1 MRNPSRHQTLHNAV
15 LSALLIALAT
25 GALSGCSA
33 TPAPAPRDSAE
44 PVAEA
49 TTAPIET
56 SAVFASNDEALA
68 AATAFYASYQGIAN
82 TISREGGADPSRI
95 SDFVTKDMLPGEIA
109 TFERLAD
116 RGVHLVG
123 DIDFDS
129 MSVQSADLNAGSIN
143 LYMCL
148 DVSKGEV
155 VDAGGMS
162 VAPPDRPLRYPLVV
176 ALVQNDALN
185 QLLLEKS
192 EIWSGSDFC

>member
-33 TPAPAPRDSAE
+33 TPAPAPRDTAE

-49 TTAPIET
+49 TPATTET